1 VGVIYLILLGF
12 GNAHFTSPCHRFCR
26 LSMGVA
32 IGNLGP
38 AARGKALCKR
48 LTEEGIA
55 RQDTMGVKRKVTRK
69 LCRSVF

>member
-38 AARGKALCKR
+38 AARGER